1 MTMSTLIH
9 QEDLKAGHGPALRV
23 GNMRVKTH
31 KHNSTKERVRKG
43 SENEEF
49 EEISTSPKQHLVISG
64 AVTKGDLDFPP
75 EAIRAFHEKPL
86 AHCDFRNQHKSN
98 IIQQPKKF

>member
-1 MTMSTLIH
+1 MSDQ
-9 QEDLKAGHGPALRV
+9 QEHLKAGHGPALRV

-31 KHNSTKERVRKG
+31 KRDASKERVRKS
-43 SENEEF
+43 SENEEL

-64 AVTKGDLDFPP
+64 AVTKGDQDFPP
-75 EAIRAFHEKPL
+75 EAVKAFHEKPH